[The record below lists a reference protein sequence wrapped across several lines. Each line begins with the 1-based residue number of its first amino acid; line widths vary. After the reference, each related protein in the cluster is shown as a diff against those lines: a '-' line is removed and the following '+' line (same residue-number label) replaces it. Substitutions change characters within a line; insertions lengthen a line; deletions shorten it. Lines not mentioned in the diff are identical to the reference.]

1 MSNTTGLGELGERL
15 HGSGHRDH
23 DSEDPAE
30 QDEGRG
36 SDADHGEE
44 EPEAG
49 ANEGWGAT
57 TEEERRAAVG
67 RGESLGVRTST
78 EWAETPWGERCFD
91 CRTWG
96 EWEWTESGKAEHVC
110 GLRLAACGVGN
121 FPQRGVSDIYGECN
135 KWTT

>member
-67 RGESLGVRTST
+67 RNESSGVRTSI
-78 EWAETPWGERCFD
+78 EWGEDAIGGLCFD
-91 CRTWG
+91 CRTL
-96 EWEWTESGKAEHVC
+96 EE
-110 GLRLAACGVGN
+110 
-121 FPQRGVSDIYGECN
+121 
-135 KWTT
+135 